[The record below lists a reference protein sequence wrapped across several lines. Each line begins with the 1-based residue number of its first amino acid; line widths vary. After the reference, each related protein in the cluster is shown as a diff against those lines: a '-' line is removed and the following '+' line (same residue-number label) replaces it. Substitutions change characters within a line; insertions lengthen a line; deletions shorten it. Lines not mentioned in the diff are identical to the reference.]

1 MRPTLQMESAL
12 NGALFFF
19 YAIIVALE
27 LRRYNNPKFPREPKI
42 MLLLI
47 CLVCVFS
54 TFGGILLGQSLKGLL
69 IFSQGLEKGQKKM
82 FAIGVGSVVL
92 ALAISVA
99 GIWCPMM
106 MHSCPR

>member
-1 MRPTLQMESAL
+1 
-12 NGALFFF
+12 
-19 YAIIVALE
+19 
-27 LRRYNNPKFPREPKI
+27 

-82 FAIGVGSVVL
+82 FAIGVTSVVL
-92 ALAISVA
+92 ALALSVA
-99 GIWCPMM
+99 SLCVPSHKCAWNSAGAVPCVG
-106 MHSCPR
+106 HTSK